1 MIFRV
6 CNESFHATV
15 LTKDVFLTLTSK
27 ILRTDTWILAST
39 EALISEDGVLRGN
52 MQSLEQGV
60 KKQKKKKKTTKLS
73 RGITKAWQQP
83 CRKWLWI
90 MAINLRRKKSKKKSE
105 SQVCIGKVFLFA
117 GCLRRIRHN

>member
-39 EALISEDGVLRGN
+39 EAPISEDGVLRGN
-52 MQSLEQGV
+52 MPSLEQGV
-60 KKQKKKKKTTKLS
+60 KKQKKQKQKQNKTFQ
-73 RGITKAWQQP
+73 G
-83 CRKWLWI
+83 
-90 MAINLRRKKSKKKSE
+90 NNE
-105 SQVCIGKVFLFA
+105 SLATALQ
-117 GCLRRIRHN
+117 